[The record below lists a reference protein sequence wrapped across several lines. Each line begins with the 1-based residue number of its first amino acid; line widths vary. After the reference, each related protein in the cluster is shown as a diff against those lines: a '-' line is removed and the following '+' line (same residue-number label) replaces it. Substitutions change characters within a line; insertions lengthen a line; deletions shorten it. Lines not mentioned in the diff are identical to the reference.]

1 MTEGRGRSQ
10 MDRTVSKRGAATP
23 LFFWGEVGL
32 TPFSDECYS
41 ADMKRVLC
49 LLCLCL
55 SVFPFPALLFAVETA
70 PRISDREIVE
80 RLTRLETEIQAVH
93 EAVGQLREENR
104 ELREENRQLREDMNA
119 QFDRISNHMDVM
131 LGVFATL
138 TAATIGFAVW
148 DRRTMIRPFESKI
161 KSVEASLAENT
172 ERLHALLEA
181 LRAAGKT
188 DPNTAEVLRKFHLL

>member
-1 MTEGRGRSQ
+1 
-10 MDRTVSKRGAATP
+10 
-23 LFFWGEVGL
+23 
-32 TPFSDECYS
+32 
-41 ADMKRVLC
+41 
-49 LLCLCL
+49 
-55 SVFPFPALLFAVETA
+55 VFPFPALLFAVETA